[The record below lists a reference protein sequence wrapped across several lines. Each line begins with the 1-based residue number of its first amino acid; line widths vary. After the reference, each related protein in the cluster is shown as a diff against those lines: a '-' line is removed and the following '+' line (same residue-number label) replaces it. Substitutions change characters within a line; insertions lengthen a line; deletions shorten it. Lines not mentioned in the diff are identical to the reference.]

1 MTSEESF
8 GGLPVRHGISGAAP
22 RTFNLR
28 RSLGR
33 LRTFIEVRSAIATHR
48 TDWLLR
54 LRFNRWARQGRGES
68 MEQHHAP
75 IAATIWERMQLCSHD
90 RVLEL
95 GCGEGWACRLMA
107 NRAPS
112 DCSFVGLDISGEMIR
127 RAREKSHAFP
137 NVSFHCGSARQIPSP
152 DNYFTKVVS
161 IEAFY
166 YFERQDQV
174 LRELFRVMR
183 PAGQLYLLLC
193 LFREDPKP
201 KAWFEDVALPVHNR
215 GISEYEDMLARAGW
229 VDVHSQVFDFRTQN
243 SARRDAHDRPL
254 LLSARKPL

>member
-1 MTSEESF
+1 MQ
-8 GGLPVRHGISGAAP
+8 GGVSGAASRP
-22 RTFNLR
+22 FNLR

-33 LRTFIEVRSAIATHR
+33 LRTFIEVRSALATRR

-68 MEQHHAP
+68 MEQHHGR
-75 IAATIWERMQLCSHD
+75 IAETIWERMELCSKD

-112 DCSFVGLDISGEMIR
+112 DCSFVGLDISREMIR
-127 RAREKSHAFP
+127 RAWEKSRDFP
-137 NVSFHCGSARQIPSP
+137 NVSFHCGSAHRIPVP
-152 DNYFTKVVS
+152 GNYFNKVVS

-166 YFERQDQV
+166 YFEHQDQV
-174 LRELFRVMR
+174 LRELFRVIQ
-183 PAGQLYLLLC
+183 PGGQLYLLLC

-201 KAWFEDVALPVHNR
+201 KTWFDDVALPVHNR
-215 GISEYEDMLARAGW
+215 AISEYEEMLLRTGW
-229 VDVHSQVFDFRTQN
+229 VDVNSQVFDFGTQN
-243 SARRDAHDRPL
+243 SAQRDAHDRPL